1 MSGREPAF
9 EFRPLAE
16 SDLPLLGDWLGRP
29 HLREWWREQDLSL
42 AALREKYLP
51 RIAGSHAAHPFIASL
66 DGEPHPGSHPVLD
79 PGGRA
84 EWSPRM
90 AGPPDGPGGPAVMMV
105 LGREHYTAW
114 RKRCETEAR

>member
-66 DGEPHPGSHPVLD
+66 DGEPIGYIQFYPA
-79 PGGRA
+79 A
-84 EWSPRM
+84 EV
-90 AGPPDGPGGPAVMMV
+90 AGWWPDGPAVMMV